1 MFLYDT
7 LTKELRCSKDNRNI
21 VDFRNGVVEESYL
34 ELDSQIVDDDV
45 RIDEMFST
53 KEMPSKWYDA
63 GSYSIFLMSGER
75 TKHFGIDSP
84 EISSYPSFL
93 WIIEHAE
100 WVRKANTIKRY
111 SMELRELIHKKLLL
125 SDKNRN

>member
-7 LTKELRCSKDNRNI
+7 STRELRCSKDNRNI

-45 RIDEMFST
+45 RIEEMFST
-53 KEMPSKWYDA
+53 NEMPSKWYDA

-75 TKHFGIDSP
+75 IKYFGID
-84 EISSYPSFL
+84 ITN
-93 WIIEHAE
+93 
-100 WVRKANTIKRY
+100 K
-111 SMELRELIHKKLLL
+111 
-125 SDKNRN
+125 